1 VGNTERRTGSS
12 SQVANTKSQV
22 IDNSASTE
30 SRVTP
35 NSANTE
41 SLVTQNAT
49 SVESHITENSANVE
63 NRVMQHSSG
72 GGAGNRNKEK
82 VLPQAKGWL
91 HGGAQGVLPRHK
103 NADCKRCVKE
113 SWLRKKKRKSMNIG
127 LIIYSP

>member
-22 IDNSASTE
+22 TDNSASTE

-63 NRVMQHSSG
+63 NRVMQHSREG
-72 GGAGNRNKEK
+72 GQETEIR
-82 VLPQAKGWL
+82 
-91 HGGAQGVLPRHK
+91 
-103 NADCKRCVKE
+103 KRCCPKQKVGSMVVPKGYYQDTKMQIARDA
-113 SWLRKKKRKSMNIG
+113 SKRVG
-127 LIIYSP
+127 